1 MASAN
6 LLAPSILSADFAALG
21 EAVRACEAG
30 GADLIHVDVM
40 DGHFVPNL
48 TMGPATVAALRRVT
62 RLPLDVHL
70 MVERPETFLE
80 AFAQAGADVLT
91 VHAEATP
98 HPHRAI
104 QRIHQ
109 LGLKAGLAL
118 NPGTPL
124 EFFEPL
130 LPELDQA
137 LLMSVDPGFG
147 GQEFLPSSLPR
158 LKRLKELRDR
168 LNPLCRIEVDG
179 GIHPGTIRQAAQAGA
194 EILVAGS
201 AIFSGDIVENIAAL
215 RRLLEG

>member
-1 MASAN
+1 LASAN